1 MCNFEGVSY
10 LHVWVFNET
19 NFFAGTPFSTF
30 SIHLELWYVLP
41 IFFLCYFNITFPPLP
56 IIYPS
61 LLSCMSPF
69 PPSSFPFLL
78 LLFFPISPPPLQ
90 GEMMLYFSARPVVR
104 ASGQWNYSLPNP
116 LNVSFNFHYFL
127 IVTILLYIPCKSHFG
142 VGNNLYIQNNIVII
156 SHLPHPLGK

>member
-1 MCNFEGVSY
+1 MFGCLMRPVFLQVY
-10 LHVWVFNET
+10 LFLHSL
-19 NFFAGTPFSTF
+19 STWNCGMF
-30 SIHLELWYVLP
+30 
-41 IFFLCYFNITFPPLP
+41 
-56 IIYPS
+56 YPS
-61 LLSCMSPF
+61 FFVLLEYYFPSPSYNLSFSPSCMSPF
-69 PPSSFPFLL
+69 PSL

-142 VGNNLYIQNNIVII
+142 VGNIEIIFSLCSKQYCDNLT
-156 SHLPHPLGK
+156 LATPLGK